1 MAGRIAAAIYDILKN
16 NSGVSALVGTRIY
29 PLAIPQDATL
39 PAIQYQKIS
48 SRGYYTH
55 DGEAAVRSRIQ
66 ISAVA
71 ETYEAADD
79 IAGAIQSCLSGYRNA
94 AAGVRIF
101 SCFLEGERDGFG
113 ILNDLEVVQ
122 QDYMILHGE

>member
-1 MAGRIAAAIYDILKN
+1 VAGRIAAAIYDVLKN
-16 NSGVSALVGTRIY
+16 NSGVSALVSTRIY

-55 DGEAAVRSRIQ
+55 DGEAAIRSRIQ

-71 ETYEAADD
+71 ETYDAADD
-79 IAGAIQSCLSGYRNA
+79 I
-94 AAGVRIF
+94 AGVRIF

-113 ILNDLEVVQ
+113 ILNDLAVVQ